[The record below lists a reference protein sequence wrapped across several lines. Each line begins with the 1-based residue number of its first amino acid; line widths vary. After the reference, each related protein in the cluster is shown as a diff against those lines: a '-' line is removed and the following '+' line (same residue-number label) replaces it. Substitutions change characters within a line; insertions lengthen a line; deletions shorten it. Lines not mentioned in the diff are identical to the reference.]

1 MPGESH
7 GQRSLVGYSPW
18 VLKESDMT
26 EQLTISPFH
35 LALRGYLLLFAII
48 LSLDY
53 RLLEGKKTIM
63 QKVPSRISCFNLRY
77 FKIVVSKSIV

>member
-1 MPGESH
+1 M
-7 GQRSLVGYSPW
+7 GYGPW

-53 RLLEGKKTIM
+53 RLLEGKKTVM
-63 QKVPSRISCFNLRY
+63 QKVPSRIPCFNLRY
-77 FKIVVSKSIV
+77 FKIVVSKCIV

>member
-1 MPGESH
+1 M
-7 GQRSLVGYSPW
+7 GYSPR

-35 LALRGYLLLFAII
+35 LALRCYLLLFAII

-63 QKVPSRISCFNLRY
+63 QKVPNRISCFNLRY
-77 FKIVVSKSIV
+77 F